1 MLSPRIRR
9 IIVGA
14 SITALSVAAGAFSGF
29 LVAITL
35 DVASGGFF
43 HRPLDGDFYLFGANV
58 GGVLGAVLGP
68 AAAFGFLRRV
78 PIGRLFGQTIVG
90 TALGGLAGLWLG
102 ETVYRIGDG
111 FYMIIGGGVL
121 GFSIAA
127 ARLWWR
133 SRQLV
138 TRSTADLP

>member
-9 IIVGA
+9 ITVGV

-29 LVAITL
+29 LVALIL
-35 DVASGGFF
+35 DISSGGFF

-90 TALGGLAGLWLG
+90 TALGGLVGLWLG

-111 FYMIIGGGVL
+111 FYMIVGGGVL

-138 TRSTADLP
+138 TRSTGDLP